1 MAEHMRVFMVPGM
14 VHCFGGPG
22 AWAAD
27 YYQAIVDWVEKDKV
41 PETIIARHPG
51 EFTFLEAFTAVGVMN
66 WHEEI
71 VELGAKKAGVNQFT
85 RPLCPYPTYA
95 RYDGTGDINTA
106 ESFSCV
112 QD

>member
-1 MAEHMRVFMVPGM
+1 MRVFMVPGM

-51 EFTFLEAFTAVGVMN
+51 EFTFLEAFTAVDVMN

-71 VELGAKKAGVNQFT
+71 VELGAK
-85 RPLCPYPTYA
+85 
-95 RYDGTGDINTA
+95 
-106 ESFSCV
+106 
-112 QD
+112 

>member
-1 MAEHMRVFMVPGM
+1 VGAPDHIEAKTGVTRFSLDPG
-14 VHCFGGPG
+14 V
-22 AWAAD
+22 
-27 YYQAIVDWVEKDKV
+27 Q
-41 PETIIARHPG
+41 PE
-51 EFTFLEAFTAVGVMN
+51 MN
-66 WHEEI
+66 E
-71 VELGAKKAGVNQFT
+71 NNFT